1 MPATLAARSSRIGHP
16 SMTTT
21 QEIGYCS
28 GADGVRLAVAR
39 MGSGPPVVM
48 AGAWLSHLERDLQNP
63 ALAHWVHALLRG
75 RTLVRYDARGNGL
88 SQRDVQRVDF
98 ASWVEDLETVVAW
111 AGLERFALFGLS
123 QGAAVAVAYAAR
135 HPQRVSH
142 LALHGPCVQGLLRR
156 NPPEKV
162 VAAAQAMLVAA
173 HAGWGVGSSSFRK
186 MFLHGLVR
194 EATDEQL
201 NAMDEVQRHTVSADV
216 AVRFLEAAYQID
228 VSEFAPRVCCPTLIT
243 HSENDPCFPFAEG
256 ARLASLLPG
265 ARLVPLPS
273 RNHLLM
279 DSEPAWPQARQA
291 LDAFLPS
298 AWTGPG
304 FTLTPR
310 QREVLRLVAEGRTDK
325 EIARLLTLSPRTVEM
340 HVARILQ
347 TMGCAKRAEAAAR
360 AAEQGLLA
368 P

>member
-1 MPATLAARSSRIGHP
+1 
-16 SMTTT
+16 MTHS
-21 QEIGYCS
+21 QEIGYCG

-39 MGSGPPVVM
+39 MGSGPPVLM

-63 ALAHWVHALLRG
+63 ALAHWAQALLRG
-75 RTLVRYDARGNGL
+75 RTLLRYDARGNGL

-98 ASWVEDLETVVAW
+98 DSWVEDLEAVVAW
-111 AGLERFALFGLS
+111 SGLQRFALFGLS

-135 HPQRVSH
+135 HPERVSH
-142 LALHGPCVQGLLRR
+142 LALHGPCVHGLLKR

-162 VAAAQAMLVAA
+162 VAAAQAMLEAA
-173 HAGWGVGSSSFRK
+173 RAGWGVGSSSFRK

-194 EATDEQL
+194 EASDEQL
-201 NAMDEVQRHTVSADV
+201 RAMDEVQRHTVSADV

-228 VSEFAPRVCCPTLIT
+228 VSADAPQVRCPTLIT

-256 ARLASLLPG
+256 ARLASLIPG

-279 DSEPAWPQARQA
+279 DSEAAWPRARQA

-298 AWTGPG
+298 SWNGPG

-325 EIARLLTLSPRTVEM
+325 EIARQLALSPRTVEM

-347 TMGCAKRAEAAAR
+347 TMGCAKRAEAVAR
-360 AAEQGLLA
+360 AAELGLLA